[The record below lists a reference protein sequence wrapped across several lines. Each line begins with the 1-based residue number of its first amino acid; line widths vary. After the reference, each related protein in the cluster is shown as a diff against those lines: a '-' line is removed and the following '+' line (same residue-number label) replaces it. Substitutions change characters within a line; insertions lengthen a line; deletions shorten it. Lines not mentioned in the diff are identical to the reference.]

1 MHLAFALLLVGA
13 LPGDPVPSA
22 ASNARSDASGNGP
35 RDERPGWSALDARL
49 LDELAADGSGSLRWG
64 ALVRAFG
71 TRSQAASTGGEDA
84 AGFVL
89 EDVDVH
95 LAGGAEALSWRLSFD
110 LASDTA
116 VLEDAHGRWTPAVGW
131 ELVVGQ
137 FKPRVARSAS
147 VAPEGLLF
155 RDRTFLGATFDV
167 WDAGVEIGRHYD
179 QFDFWFAL
187 TNAEDATLPEDSW
200 SFRVEWAL
208 YDAAFEDVE
217 GARGAPNHLRVLLGG
232 FLFDDTAL
240 ASSGAGG
247 AGLDLAFQLGP
258 WAFLGEWASLG
269 DSFVRDVDVRD
280 GTVVSMGD
288 GSPWAIV
295 VSRRCGEDWE
305 SAVRLERAGDVDD
318 TRALGL
324 VTSFSSATARWSLE
338 VERVRADPD
347 DDTRVSLGVQM
358 GASGIARP
366 LAGNDPFGAPLPI
379 GLR

>member
-1 MHLAFALLLVGA
+1 MHPVFALLLVGA
-13 LPGDPVPSA
+13 LPGDPPPSVP
-22 ASNARSDASGNGP
+22 ASDLADWG
-35 RDERPGWSALDARL
+35 ALDARL
-49 LDELAADGSGSLRWG
+49 LATLAPDASGSVRWG

-71 TRSQAASTGGEDA
+71 TRSHAESTGGEEA

-95 LAGGAEALSWRLSFD
+95 LAGGAEALSWRVSFD
-110 LASDTA
+110 LADGDA
-116 VLEDAHGRWTPAVGW
+116 ALEDAHGRWSPAVGW

-147 VAPEGLLF
+147 VVPEGLLF

-179 QFDFWFAL
+179 QFDFWLAL
-187 TNAEDATLPEDSW
+187 TDAEDGALQEDFW

-247 AGLDLAFQLGP
+247 VGLDLAFQLGP

-288 GSPWAIV
+288 GNPWAVV
-295 VSRRCGEDWE
+295 VSRRCGDWE
-305 SAVRLERAGDVDD
+305 SAARFERADD
-318 TRALGL
+318 TDDTSALGL
-324 VTSFSSATARWSLE
+324 VTSWGRGTARWSLE
-338 VERVRADPD
+338 VERVEADPG
-347 DDTRVSLGVQM
+347 DDTRVSLGVRM
-358 GASGIARP
+358 GTSGITRP
-366 LAGNDPFGAPLPI
+366 LAETDPFGAALPL
-379 GLR
+379 GGR